1 MKSLKELVGREKIET
16 INNDLT
22 YKAIAILI
30 VGILIYITYIIFKE
44 GFIKIPGIGGI
55 LNSILNTFNDI
66 IAFFSE
72 LIWNII
78 ENL

>member
-30 VGILIYITYIIFKE
+30 VGILIYITYIICKE
-44 GFIKIPGIGGI
+44 GFIKIPGICVI

>member
-30 VGILIYITYIIFKE
+30 VGILIYITYIICKE
-44 GFIKIPGIGGI
+44 GFIKINKKQIT
-55 LNSILNTFNDI
+55 LLY
-66 IAFFSE
+66 
-72 LIWNII
+72 
-78 ENL
+78 

>member
-30 VGILIYITYIIFKE
+30 VGILIYIT
-44 GFIKIPGIGGI
+44 
-55 LNSILNTFNDI
+55 
-66 IAFFSE
+66 
-72 LIWNII
+72 
-78 ENL
+78 